1 MTEKDHTE
9 SHELLTRQV
18 ADLTRKVDAITNVFC
33 QAKEI
38 LTLEEAAIFLG
49 ISKSCLYKMTH
60 NQVVPFYKPN
70 NKIVYFV
77 RTELIKWI
85 RSCRVASMDQIE
97 SEANR
102 IERVLALKK

>member
-1 MTEKDHTE
+1 MTENNHTE
-9 SHELLTRQV
+9 SNELLTKQV
-18 ADLTRKVDAITNVFC
+18 ADLTRKLDAITTVFC

-60 NQVVPFYKPN
+60 KQIVPFYKPN
-70 NKIVYFV
+70 NKLVYFE
-77 RTELIKWI
+77 RSELVKWI

-97 SEANR
+97 SEAAR
-102 IERVLALKK
+102 IERVLALK

>member
-1 MTEKDHTE
+1 MKENNHSENQEQTTK
-9 SHELLTRQV
+9 QV
-18 ADLTRKVDAITNVFC
+18 ADLTRKVDAITDVFC

-70 NKIVYFV
+70 NKLVYFE
-77 RTELIKWI
+77 RSELMKWI
-85 RSCRVASMDQIE
+85 RSCRVASNEDIE
-97 SEANR
+97 NEAAR
-102 IERVLALKK
+102 IERVLALK

>member
-1 MTEKDHTE
+1 MTENNHTE
-9 SHELLTRQV
+9 SHELLTKQV
-18 ADLTRKVDAITNVFC
+18 ADLTRKLDAINNVLC

-60 NQVVPFYKPN
+60 NQVVPFFKPN
-70 NKIVYFV
+70 NKLVYFE
-77 RTELIKWI
+77 RSELIKWI

-97 SEANR
+97 SEAAC
-102 IERVLALKK
+102 IERVLALK

>member
-1 MTEKDHTE
+1 MTEKNHSE
-9 SHELLTRQV
+9 NQELTTKQV
-18 ADLTRKVDAITNVFC
+18 ADLTKKVDAITHVFC

-70 NKIVYFV
+70 NKLVYFE
-77 RTELIKWI
+77 RSELTKWI
-85 RSCRVASMDQIE
+85 RSCRVASTEQIE
-97 SEANR
+97 SEAAR
-102 IERVLALKK
+102 IERVLALK

>member
-1 MTEKDHTE
+1 MTENNYSE
-9 SHELLTRQV
+9 NQGLTTKQV

-60 NQVVPFYKPN
+60 NQIIPFYKPN
-70 NKIVYFV
+70 NKLVYFE
-77 RTELIKWI
+77 RSELMNWI
-85 RSCRVASMDQIE
+85 RSCPVSSMSQIE
-97 SEANR
+97 SEAVR
-102 IERVLALKK
+102 IERVLALK

>member
-1 MTEKDHTE
+1 MTENNHTE
-9 SHELLTRQV
+9 SHELLTKQV
-18 ADLTRKVDAITNVFC
+18 ADLTRKLDAIKNVLC

-60 NQVVPFYKPN
+60 NQVVPFFKPN
-70 NKIVYFV
+70 NELVYFE
-77 RTELIKWI
+77 RSELIKWI

-97 SEANR
+97 SEAAR
-102 IERVLALKK
+102 IERVLALK

>member
-1 MTEKDHTE
+1 MTENNHRE
-9 SHELLTRQV
+9 CHELLTRQV
-18 ADLTRKVDAITNVFC
+18 ADLTKKVDAITNVFC

-70 NKIVYFV
+70 NKLVYFE
-77 RTELIKWI
+77 RSELMNWI
-85 RSCRVASMDQIE
+85 RSCRVASMEQIE
-97 SEANR
+97 SEAAR
-102 IERVLALKK
+102 IERVLALK

>member
-1 MTEKDHTE
+1 MTDNSNTE
-9 SHELLTRQV
+9 SHELLTKQV
-18 ADLTRKVDAITNVFC
+18 ADLTRKLDAITNVFC

-70 NKIVYFV
+70 NKLVYFE
-77 RTELIKWI
+77 RSELINWI

-97 SEANR
+97 SEAAR
-102 IERVLALKK
+102 IERVLALK

>member
-1 MTEKDHTE
+1 MTDNNNTE
-9 SHELLTRQV
+9 SHELLTKQV
-18 ADLTRKVDAITNVFC
+18 ADLTRKLDAITNVFC

-70 NKIVYFV
+70 NKLVYFE
-77 RTELIKWI
+77 RSELINWI

-97 SEANR
+97 SEAAR
-102 IERVLALKK
+102 IERVLALK